1 MPAQCR
7 RIHVSSPVL
16 VATAVVLLAS
26 TIWLGVVVVGQT
38 QSLERNVTATQ
49 KIVNANVRTLGQVQR
64 ELLRMDLALERD
76 PADPARLELQRS
88 FVAQRM
94 REATN
99 SHQLQTLGTD
109 GLRAD
114 AQRLAREWFGSV
126 EPLISQAGADP
137 SGSGAAHSQAIGR
150 IEQLERGFLQLT
162 TVGETNRKEQAGAA
176 NRSSSDL
183 LASTRWLFAGLAVTL
198 GLFAAVSGIALRSL
212 YGSNRRRK
220 ATSRELEEVN
230 ATLRQLSEVASRT
243 DNLVIITDDQGRFE
257 WVNDAFV
264 ARTGYTLAD
273 VDGRRPG
280 HVLRA
285 EGTDPEI
292 VAHMSERVAAGLPFS
307 CEVLNQTRDGRP
319 YWVAIDAQPV
329 QDGSGRL
336 TSFIAVEADITEQR
350 ETEDRLRSLSEAAT
364 RSAQAKSDFLASMS
378 HEIRTP
384 LNAVIGLN
392 ELLLHTDLSTQQRE
406 YVETSRDSGNLLL
419 DLINDILSF
428 SALESGEVTLEA
440 EPFDLAELLSDTNRM
455 FREVAAA
462 KGLSLHHHVGT
473 GLATWRAGD
482 EVGIRQVLVNLV
494 GNALKLTDTGGVEVR
509 VDADPVDGAP
519 DRIRVTVQ
527 DSGVGIPST
536 HVDDLLDPFSQGD
549 GSAARRHG
557 GTGLGLAIC
566 DRIITMMGG
575 EIRLDST
582 PGVGTS
588 VMVTVDLPEAPVDV
602 TSVEVRPHVPR
613 PVPDRGLRVLVAEDD
628 PVNQL
633 VARHLLEA
641 LGVTPDIV
649 DNGAAA
655 CQAVRSSTYDIVLM
669 DIHMPEMD
677 GVEAARRIGADD
689 TLFHRPRLVAMTA
702 NALAGDRERFLE
714 AGLDDYVA
722 KPVRL
727 DDLARVLTR
736 SGAVLSEHR

>member
-1 MPAQCR
+1 MPAQRR

-114 AQRLAREWFGSV
+114 AQRLARERFGSV

-137 SGSGAAHSQAIGR
+137 SGSGAARSQAIGR

-183 LASTRWLFAGLAVTL
+183 LASTRLLFAGLAV
-198 GLFAAVSGIALRSL
+198 
-212 YGSNRRRK
+212 
-220 ATSRELEEVN
+220 
-230 ATLRQLSEVASRT
+230 TLRQLSEVASRT

-329 QDGSGRL
+329 HDGSGRL
-336 TSFIAVEADITEQR
+336 TGFIAVETDITEQR

-494 GNALKLTDTGGVEVR
+494 GNALKLTDTGGVEVS

-527 DSGVGIPST
+527 DSGVGIPSA
-536 HVDDLLDPFSQGD
+536 HVDDLFDPFSQGD

-602 TSVEVRPHVPR
+602 TSVEVRPYVPR
-613 PVPDRGLRVLVAEDD
+613 PAPDRGLRVLVAEDD

-655 CQAVRSSTYDIVLM
+655 CQAVRSSICDMVLM
-669 DIHMPEMD
+669 DIQMPEMD